1 MHVHSRKPVIIL
13 VAYCA
18 LIGLWSLL
26 SPLDFATWVF
36 EIFFGVVGVAVLAL
50 TFRKC
55 RFSNMVYVLVAIH
68 FTVLALGAKY
78 TYADMPA
85 FNWLRDEFG
94 LARNYFDRVGHFMQG
109 FVPAMIARE
118 LLLRKFDIK
127 RGKFLFFIVTSICL
141 AISAFY
147 EFIEWWMVIAFYP
160 EAGMEWLGIQGDI
173 WDAQQDMFMAFVGA
187 ILAQLLLNK
196 LHDRSM
202 KELHA

>member
-1 MHVHSRKPVIIL
+1 
-13 VAYCA
+13 
-18 LIGLWSLL
+18 
-26 SPLDFATWVF
+26 
-36 EIFFGVVGVAVLAL
+36 
-50 TFRKC
+50 
-55 RFSNMVYVLVAIH
+55 
-68 FTVLALGAKY
+68 
-78 TYADMPA
+78 MPA